1 MKSKNQIKSNWLL
14 LLSCLFS
21 FASCIENDFPYP
33 YQEGNITDFIVDGQ
47 IANTLSI
54 DKSNGSVTVEVS
66 DSVNLASLRIQ
77 RLTVSNNATI
87 VMDSAKCIDF
97 VNFPTSS
104 FSTLDSLPQ
113 DADTR
118 VDFTSPVSVLLQT
131 YQDYSWTIT
140 VNQTINREIVV
151 SNQIGEPV
159 IDENNK
165 QVIVY
170 VARNQLLD
178 EITVSSMQLG
188 GSAATVTPDPTTV
201 TDFSR
206 PQTFE
211 VTRFGVTET
220 WTVTILHS
228 EESSA
233 ATSNT
238 FAMVGRIRITGNIQA
253 GKTPVIEY
261 KEKSASTWQ
270 TLDAE
275 AVTVNGTSYEAF
287 ITGLRGS
294 TTYVYRIVVD
304 DMAGTETECTTAPAI
319 ELTNGGFEDWHQ
331 DGKVWNPWAETSVS
345 FWDTG
350 NKGATTLGDSNST
363 PTEDTSTG
371 SGRAAKLESRFVGLF
386 GIGKLASGNIFAGTY
401 VRTDGTNGI
410 LNFGREFDSFPTALR
425 FRYKYQPA
433 TIDRCSDSDYEYL
446 VGRSDSMQVYIALS
460 DKTEPYE
467 IRTNPSNRSL
477 FNPNDENIIA
487 YGQITSAETVSNYTE
502 YTIQLEYRA
511 YRQPKYIII
520 VASASKYGDFFTGGD
535 GSTLYLD
542 EMELIYE

>member
-159 IDENNK
+159 IDVNNK